1 MEVLAAA
8 NDGGLT
14 EGSQPGEVA
23 TFHELPWRQRA
34 FVSGF
39 VADPALARALCARAA
54 EAGLVVP
61 CAPGP
66 AGGRLHRRRQSGRG
80 GGGGWQWVGVSGLVM
95 WMSW

>member
-8 NDGGLT
+8 NDGGFLT

-54 EAGLVVP
+54 EAGLVV
-61 CAPGP
+61 
-66 AGGRLHRRRQSGRG
+66 RG
-80 GGGGWQWVGVSGLVM
+80 GWRQPRLVRRLLRACF
-95 WMSW
+95 